1 MLAVNLRAPIHLCH
15 AFVPGM
21 AEPRGGGRV
30 VFIGSDAG
38 RVGSR
43 NEAVY
48 SAAKGGAHA
57 FAKSLAHE
65 VARRGVTCNVVGP
78 GPAETPRLAAYS
90 EAYPE
95 KMAPLLR
102 RIPIGRVGKPE
113 DVAALAAFHAPKTPR
128 TSPGR

>member
-1 MLAVNLRAPIHLCH
+1 MGSRRLHRLR
-15 AFVPGM
+15 
-21 AEPRGGGRV
+21 RR
-30 VFIGSDAG
+30 AG
-38 RVGSR
+38 RLR

-48 SAAKGGAHA
+48 SAAKGGVHA

-65 VARRGVTCNVVGP
+65 VARRGVTCNVVSP
-78 GPAETPRLAAYS
+78 GPTETRLAAYS

-113 DVAALAAFHAPKTPR
+113 DVAALAAFLCSEDAAYITGQVISVNGGLQMP
-128 TSPGR
+128 